1 MPAASGGAMRSTR
14 PAAVSVEGDGVAA
27 LKALVIGMGVLIVVG
42 TVTLVVL
49 LVQRATAPPAARVAA
64 VASVAPE
71 FRGEAI
77 VLGQPEG
84 SRIGGIVAAGG
95 AIAIWVQ
102 RPDGDR
108 VLLVDP
114 ASGRRSGEIRLRE

>member
-1 MPAASGGAMRSTR
+1 MR

-27 LKALVIGMGVLIVVG
+27 LKALVIGMGVLIVAG

-49 LVQRATAPPAARVAA
+49 LVQRANAPAPARMAA
-64 VASVAPE
+64 VAPE
-71 FRGEAI
+71 FRGEVI

-95 AIAIWVQ
+95 AVAIWVQ

-108 VLLVDP
+108 VVLVDP